1 MIAAAEATTGLGALP
16 WQAWAALAVVS
27 VAAYLVTLLADAVA
41 ASLTRDPYTAYR
53 RATTHRTTNGA
64 PAMSHTYRFA
74 VNVVGYGV
82 EPAND
87 LADRA
92 IAAMVPVIDAHC
104 PVESHGRVTATGP
117 RVTEVH
123 VEFHAASDVEA
134 RAITREALDAIHNLP
149 HDAERLHRLEG
160 RRRVTVQQ

>member
-1 MIAAAEATTGLGALP
+1 
-16 WQAWAALAVVS
+16 
-27 VAAYLVTLLADAVA
+27 
-41 ASLTRDPYTAYR
+41 
-53 RATTHRTTNGA
+53 
-64 PAMSHTYRFA
+64 MSHAYRFA

-82 EPAND
+82 ESADD
-87 LADRA
+87 LGDRA
-92 IAAMVPVIDAHC
+92 LAAMVPVIDAHC
-104 PVESHGRVTATGP
+104 PVESHGRVTASGP

-134 RAITREALDAIHNLP
+134 RAITREALAAIHNLP

>member
-1 MIAAAEATTGLGALP
+1 MIAATEPTTGLGALP
-16 WQAWAALAVVS
+16 WQAWAALAAVS
-27 VAAYLVTLLADAVA
+27 LAGYLLTRLADYLAD
-41 ASLTRDPYTAYR
+41 SLTCDPYTAYR
-53 RATTHRTTNGA
+53 RATAHRTTNGA
-64 PAMSHTYRFA
+64 PAMSHAYRFA

-82 EPAND
+82 ESADD
-87 LADRA
+87 LGDRA
-92 IAAMVPVIDAHC
+92 LAAMVPVIDAHC
-104 PVESHGRVTATGP
+104 PVESHGRVTASGP

-134 RAITREALDAIHNLP
+134 RAITREALAAIHNLP